1 MISVGVVGATGLV
14 GTTMINVLQERS
26 FPVDRFHAFASGES
40 REKTVRF
47 NNQNYPVE
55 IITPETLCKGIILFG
70 ATSAEV
76 AKKWIPQC
84 IESGAAIIDNSSAFR
99 MNPEV
104 LLAVP
109 EVNGHLI
116 TGAENLIANP
126 NCSTIQLV
134 VALNPLN
141 TMRNIRWVSV
151 ATYQAVS
158 GAGSPFLDELSRQQN
173 GMGIKPGTAHLH
185 ENIITVI
192 GPPDAYGYCDEELK
206 LMHETCKIMNLDLP
220 VFASTARVPVR
231 TGHTEAVVVKFE
243 SPLLA
248 EEAASVLMNTPGI
261 TVSQSGCSPVDV
273 ENTDNVIV
281 DRIRNYPDDST
292 ILQFWVLADNL
303 RKGAA
308 LNAVQIA
315 EVFLKQRGR
324 VPNARP
330 PNAAS

>member
-14 GTTMINVLQERS
+14 GATIISVLQERS
-26 FPVDRFHAFASGES
+26 FPVDRFHAFASSES
-40 REKTVRF
+40 RGKTVRF
-47 NNQNYPVE
+47 RNQNYPVE

-76 AKKWIPQC
+76 AEKWIPQC
-84 IESGAAIIDNSSAFR
+84 IESDASIIDNSSAFR

-116 TGAENLIANP
+116 KGTENLIANP

-134 VALNPLN
+134 VALNPLAV
-141 TMRNIRWVSV
+141 MRNIQWVSV

-158 GAGSPFLDELSRQQN
+158 GAGSPELDILSRQQN
-173 GMGIKPGTAHLH
+173 GMGIKPGTPHLH
-185 ENIITVI
+185 ENIITGI
-192 GPPDAYGYCDEELK
+192 GSPDANGYCNEELK
-206 LMHETCKIMNLDLP
+206 LMHETCKIMNLDFP

-231 TGHTEAVVVKFE
+231 TGHTEAVVVKFNN
-243 SPLLA
+243 PLLA
-248 EEAASVLMNTPGI
+248 EDATSVLMNAPGI
-261 TVSQSGCSPVDV
+261 TVSQSGCSPLDV
-273 ENTDNVIV
+273 ENTDTVVV
-281 DRIRNYPDDST
+281 DRIRNYPDDPT

-315 EVFLKQRGR
+315 EEMLKQRGR
-324 VPNARP
+324 A
-330 PNAAS
+330 

>member
-14 GTTMINVLQERS
+14 GTTMISVLQERS

-40 REKTVRF
+40 RGKTVRF
-47 NNQNYPVE
+47 RNQNYPVE

-76 AKKWIPQC
+76 AEKWIPQC

-116 TGAENLIANP
+116 TGTENLIANP

-134 VALNPLN
+134 VALNPLAA
-141 TMRNIRWVSV
+141 MRNILWVSA
-151 ATYQAVS
+151 ATYQSVS
-158 GAGSPFLDELSRQQN
+158 GAGYPALDELSRQQD
-173 GMGIKPGTAHLH
+173 GMEIEPGIPHLH
-185 ENIITVI
+185 ENIITGI
-192 GPPDAYGYCDEELK
+192 GPPDTNGYCDEELK
-206 LMHETCKIMNLDLP
+206 LMHETCKIMNLDFP

-231 TGHTEAVVVKFE
+231 TGHTEAVVVKFS

-248 EEAASVLMNTPGI
+248 EEAASILMNAPGI
-261 TVSQSGCSPVDV
+261 TVSQCGCSPVDV
-273 ENTDNVIV
+273 ENTDTVVV
-281 DRIRNYPDDST
+281 DRIRNYPDDPT

-315 EVFLKQRGR
+315 EVWGRALK
-324 VPNARP
+324 V
-330 PNAAS
+330 SI

>member
-14 GTTMINVLQERS
+14 GATMISVLQERS
-26 FPVDRFHAFASGES
+26 FPVDRFHAFASSES
-40 REKTVRF
+40 RGKTVQFR
-47 NNQNYPVE
+47 NQNYPVE
-55 IITPETLCKGIILFG
+55 IITPETICKGIILFG

-76 AKKWIPQC
+76 AKRWVPQC
-84 IESGAAIIDNSSAFR
+84 IESGASIIDNSSAFR

-116 TGAENLIANP
+116 TGTENLIANP

-134 VALNPLN
+134 VALNPLAA
-141 TMRNIRWVSV
+141 IRDILWVSI

-158 GAGSPFLDELSRQQN
+158 GAGSPELDKLSRQQN
-173 GMGIKPGTAHLH
+173 GMGIKPGDAHLH
-185 ENIITVI
+185 ENIITGI
-192 GPPDAYGYCDEELK
+192 GPPDANGYCDEELK
-206 LMHETCKIMNLDLP
+206 LMHETCKIMNLDFP

-231 TGHTEAVVVKFE
+231 TGHTEAVVVKFK

-248 EEAASVLMNTPGI
+248 EEATSVLMNAPGI
-261 TVSQSGCSPVDV
+261 TVSQSGCSPIDV
-273 ENTDNVIV
+273 ENTDNVVV
-281 DRIRNYPDDST
+281 DRIRNYPDDPT

-308 LNAVQIA
+308 LNAIQIA
-315 EVFLKQRGR
+315 EAWGR
-324 VPNARP
+324 A
-330 PNAAS
+330 

>member
-1 MISVGVVGATGLV
+1 MMISVGIVGATGLV
-14 GTTMINVLQERS
+14 GTTMISVLQERS

-40 REKTVRF
+40 RGKTVRF
-47 NNQNYPVE
+47 RNQNYPVE

-76 AKKWIPQC
+76 AEKWIPQC

-116 TGAENLIANP
+116 TGTENLIANP

-134 VALNPLN
+134 VALNPLAA
-141 TMRNIRWVSV
+141 TRLIRWVSV

-158 GAGSPFLDELSRQQN
+158 GAGYPALDELSRQQN
-173 GMGIKPGTAHLH
+173 GMEIKPGTPHMH
-185 ENIITVI
+185 ENIITGI
-192 GPPDAYGYCDEELK
+192 GPTDTNGYCDEELK
-206 LMHETCKIMNLDLP
+206 LMHETCKIMNLDFP

-231 TGHTEAVVVKFE
+231 TGHTEAVVVKFS

-248 EEAASVLMNTPGI
+248 EEAASILVNAPGI

-273 ENTDNVIV
+273 ENTDTVVV
-281 DRIRNYPDDST
+281 DRIRNYPDDPT

-308 LNAVQIA
+308 LNAIQIA
-315 EVFLKQRGR
+315 EVWGR
-324 VPNARP
+324 A
-330 PNAAS
+330 